1 MMTIPL
7 PAGLEIPEGEP
18 VDISATVQMM
28 DGELMLVALEG
39 IPVGDDMEEEDM
51 EEEDMGEEAPEDFMS
66 AVERNLQ

>member
-39 IPVGDDMEEEDM
+39 IPVGDDMEEEAM
-51 EEEDMGEEAPEDFMS
+51 EEESPEDFMS